1 MARNK
6 YPEQT
11 TQKIIDV
18 SLRLFLEK
26 GYDHTTVQDIVDH
39 LGGLTKGAVYHH
51 FKSKEEI
58 FEAVLN
64 SMFASKDTRLHAIM
78 RDIQLN
84 GREKLC
90 AVVSESFGDPA
101 QEQLFIIAPNMQA
114 NALFLGAQIMQVQQ
128 ASRQYLEPIIREG
141 MADGSIQTDQPA
153 ELAELLLLITNFW
166 LNPLVFEM
174 EAAQVASKCRLF
186 QVLLSHFGLAD
197 WISEKEIARLE
208 RYCEMVTQSRKK

>member
-64 SMFASKDTRLHAIM
+64 SMFASKESKLRAIM
-78 RDIQLN
+78 RDDQLN
-84 GREKLC
+84 GREKLY
-90 AVVSESFGDPA
+90 AVVNESFGDPA

-114 NALFLGAQIMQVQQ
+114 NARFLGAQIMQVQQ
-128 ASRQYLEPIIREG
+128 ASRQYIEPIIREG

-174 EAAQVASKCRLF
+174 EAAQVAPKCRLF